1 MAQTYELE
9 AQPRTL
15 VGKKV
20 GRLRRDGIVPISVY
34 GKKRESINLQVPYRT
49 LQVTLS
55 HAGGTHLIN
64 LKVNGETQ
72 TVLAR
77 EVQRDPVKR
86 NILYVDFVAVDKDTR
101 LSAEVPLHFVGES
114 PAVLNL
120 NGVLLTGT
128 SSITVNTLATQIP
141 EYIEVDLSKLVK
153 LGDSISVGDLVLPAG
168 VIAESAEEEMLVR
181 VAAPVAQAEEEEVV
195 EEATSAEPEVI
206 KRGKADEEE
215 GEE

>member
-20 GRLRRDGIVPISVY
+20 GRLRREGLVPVSVY
-34 GKKRESINLQVPYRT
+34 GKKRESMNLQVAYRP
-49 LQVTLS
+49 LQVTLL

-72 TVLAR
+72 TVVAR

-86 NILYVDFVAVDKDTR
+86 TITYVDFVAVDKDTR
-101 LSAEVPLHFVGES
+101 LSAEVPVHLIGES
-114 PAVLNL
+114 PAVANFD
-120 NGVLLTGT
+120 GVILTGAT
-128 SSITVNTLATQIP
+128 TITVNSLATQIP
-141 EYIEVDLSKLVK
+141 DHIDVDLSKLVK
-153 LGDSISVGDLVLPAG
+153 LGDAITVADLVLPEGA
-168 VIAESAEEEMLVR
+168 IAESSPEEVIVR
-181 VAAPVAQAEEEEVV
+181 VAAPVVQTEEEVT